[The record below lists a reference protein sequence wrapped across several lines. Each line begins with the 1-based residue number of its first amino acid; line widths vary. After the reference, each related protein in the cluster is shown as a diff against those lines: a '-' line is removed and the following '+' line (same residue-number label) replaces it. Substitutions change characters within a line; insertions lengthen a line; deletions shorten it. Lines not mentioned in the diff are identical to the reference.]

1 MTLDGSGFSGSG
13 FSGSGFSGSGFSGSG
28 FSTVCCD
35 LDGVVWRGDDPIP
48 GSDEGVAA
56 LRAGGLRVVFVT
68 NNSSGTRADYAA
80 KLVACGVPA
89 VPDDVLSSAMA
100 AAQMLAADLAPG
112 ARVLACSGPG
122 VREALE
128 AVGLVAVD
136 SEPADAVVV
145 GWHRNFDFD
154 RLAVASDAVRA
165 GARFVATNVDPT
177 YPSAGGVLPGNG
189 ALVAAVKTAAGREP
203 EVAGKPMA
211 PMAALVRSICGDH
224 GVMIGD
230 RPSTDG
236 AFAAVLGWPFA
247 LVLSGIV
254 GRAGEEPIPDPAP
267 PLVAADL
274 RALAPDLLRAAQTT
288 GPRAR

>member
-1 MTLDGSGFSGSG
+1 VSFDV
-13 FSGSGFSGSGFSGSG
+13 
-28 FSTVCCD
+28 VCCD

-48 GSDEGVAA
+48 GSADGVAA

-68 NNSSGTRADYAA
+68 NNSSGTRADYAK

-89 VPDDVLSSAMA
+89 EPDDVLSSAMA
-100 AAQMLAADLAPG
+100 AAQLLASDLAPG
-112 ARVLACSGPG
+112 SHVLACSGPG
-122 VREALE
+122 VREALD
-128 AVGLVAVD
+128 AVGLVSVESA
-136 SEPADAVVV
+136 PADAVVV
-145 GWHRNFDFD
+145 GWHRDFDFD
-154 RLAVASDAVRA
+154 RLTVASDAVRA

-177 YPSAGGVLPGNG
+177 YPSSDGVLPGNG

-211 PMAALVRSICGDH
+211 PMVALVRRACGGH
-224 GVMIGD
+224 GVMVGD

-236 AFAAVLGWPFA
+236 AFAAALEWPFA

-254 GRAGEEPIPDPAP
+254 GRAGEEAIPDPTP
-267 PLVAADL
+267 PFVAADL
-274 RALAPDLLRAAQTT
+274 RALAPALLEAARTA